1 MNKRSLMI
9 INIAAMAAMFV
20 AVINLVTLK
29 ETWVLVAAI
38 IVMISLAVY
47 SVNEKVKMKKPAK
60 TEPS

>member
-47 SVNEKVKMKKPAK
+47 SVNEKVRMKKLAK
-60 TEPS
+60 PGPS